1 MSVVIANAKTMRNL
15 FHCFRPLFD
24 TITLGIDSDGL
35 FVSQISRDNK
45 VLVSLK
51 VSSSFPKDTSKGE
64 VIAKCKEPRSINCS
78 MDEVYNV
85 FKSVKKG
92 DSCTIEINTFSL
104 DITLYNAFSQREFIL
119 QGKLCD
125 YTKPCDILKN
135 YESFITVDALAL
147 HRCAVD
153 TTSHNKKNLKSLVSV
168 LEDELIFQTQNLQ
181 IILKTECK
189 DLPGT
194 LEINMANLKS
204 VSRLFS
210 LSETANIYFKDDEP
224 FTVSYDFL
232 GSSVCSFCL
241 L

>member
-51 VSSSFPKDTSKGE
+51 VSNSDSILSFPKDTSKG
-64 VIAKCKEPRSINCS
+64 RSINCS
-78 MDEVYNV
+78 MDEIYNV

-119 QGKLCD
+119 PGKLCD

-135 YESFITVDALAL
+135 YDSFITVDALAL

-210 LSETANIYFKDDEP
+210 LSETANIYFKEDEP